1 MYPGGLKATI
11 TRTTRNKKLVY
22 LDLKLVSEVTGSA
35 LDQSRKLHLI
45 NAIFH
50 TAARSKKQKKQ
61 IMFGIG
67 HGRGICTKKCCVFT
81 VLLL

>member
-22 LDLKLVSEVTGSA
+22 IDQLVSEVTA
-35 LDQSRKLHLI
+35 LNQRRKLCLI
-45 NAIFH
+45 NAIFYKV
-50 TAARSKKQKKQ
+50 ARSKEQKKQ